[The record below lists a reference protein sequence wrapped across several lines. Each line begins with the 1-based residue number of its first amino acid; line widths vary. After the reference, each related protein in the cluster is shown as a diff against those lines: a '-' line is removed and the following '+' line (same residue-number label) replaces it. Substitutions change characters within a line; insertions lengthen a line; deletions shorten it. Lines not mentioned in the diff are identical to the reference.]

1 MWGAWVHLLG
11 MDTSDRSSRRRLV
24 LIVAGSVTAL
34 VCGVGIYGLATGPH
48 TPTSIPGTSPTS
60 TTNPSPSATS
70 TAEPSASGAPA
81 VPPVARSADPEQFA
95 RNVATT
101 LSAWDTT
108 TGLLPL
114 DYTSAILAVGDPSGA
129 EQAGLATDVATY
141 LPSRTAWQDLRA
153 YGTSQHLT
161 IHRAYIPDQWGEA
174 VAQAPEGQLAP
185 GTVAYTIEGTRHRT
199 GTWSGEPVTSA
210 HPVAFTVFVV
220 CAPTYDTCHLLR
232 LSQLDNPLR

>member
-1 MWGAWVHLLG
+1 

-24 LIVAGSVTAL
+24 LIAAGSVTAL

-48 TPTSIPGTSPTS
+48 TPTSTSGTLPTI
-60 TTNPSPSATS
+60 TTGPSPSSTTPATAS
-70 TAEPSASGAPA
+70 PSASGASS
-81 VPPVARSADPEQFA
+81 VPRVARSADPEQFA

-101 LSAWDTT
+101 LFAWDTA

-114 DYTSAILAVGDPSGA
+114 DYTSAVLAVGDPSGA
-129 EQAGLATDVATY
+129 EQAGLATDVAAY
-141 LPSRTAWQDLRA
+141 LPSRTAWQDLRE

-161 IHRAYIPDQWGEA
+161 IDRAYIPDQWGEA

-199 GTWSGEPVTSA
+199 GTWNGERVGSA
-210 HPVAFTVFVV
+210 HKVEFTVFVV